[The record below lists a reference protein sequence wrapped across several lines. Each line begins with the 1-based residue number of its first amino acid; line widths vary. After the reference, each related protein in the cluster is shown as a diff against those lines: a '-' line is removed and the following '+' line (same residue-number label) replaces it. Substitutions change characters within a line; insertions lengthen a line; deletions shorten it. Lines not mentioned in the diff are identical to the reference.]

1 MLRKVRF
8 KKESETSMSKPSDTS
23 FEERLVAEISAID
36 QRVSELMA
44 EKAALTRQLLKARE
58 QRTALRDVTRIN
70 SGQRVIVE
78 QSILGFLEQRGR
90 ESSPT
95 EILDYVRKT
104 AVHDLNDNTLR
115 TYLWRMREKGI
126 LTNPK
131 RGSWTVARVGHDESP
146 NPTISW

>member
-1 MLRKVRF
+1 MLLPVRF
-8 KKESETSMSKPSDTS
+8 KKESETSVPKPADTS

-78 QSILGFLEQRGR
+78 QSILGFLERRGR
-90 ESSPT
+90 ESSPS

-131 RGSWTVARVGHDESP
+131 RGSWAVARAGHGESP
-146 NPTISW
+146 NTTLSG

>member
-1 MLRKVRF
+1 MIFRSILRIVRF
-8 KKESETSMSKPSDTS
+8 KKESETSMPKPADTS

-58 QRTALRDVTRIN
+58 QRTALKDVTRIN
-70 SGQRVIVE
+70 SAQRVIVE

-90 ESSPT
+90 GSSPT
-95 EILDYVRKT
+95 EILAHVRKT
-104 AVHDLNDNTLR
+104 VVHDLNDNTLR

-126 LTNPK
+126 LTNPR
-131 RGSWTVARVGHDESP
+131 RGSWAVAR
-146 NPTISW
+146 T